1 MDRGFRGS
9 GRQHGKAGNVQWI
22 RIVRRETVSAI
33 SFAPVLRVHRC
44 EFLGLK
50 SVDVFADFVLH
61 GERSKE
67 FRVYVFML

>member
-22 RIVRRETVSAI
+22 RIVWRETVSAI
-33 SFAPVLRVHRC
+33 SFAPVLCVHRC

-50 SVDVFADFVLH
+50 SVDVSADFVVH
-61 GERSKE
+61 GDCSKE
-67 FRVYVFML
+67 FTVYGFML